1 MAKLLK
7 GDKIYHAQ
15 CQILAEE
22 MEYFSRK
29 MREKKLMDLDVRLDD
44 LKCLETLIDMSQK
57 LFPYVEK
64 EGDLLSG
71 FDD

>member
-7 GDKIYHAQ
+7 GDKIYQAQ

-22 MEYFSRK
+22 MDYFTRK

-57 LFPYVEK
+57 LFPYVKK

>member
-7 GDKIYHAQ
+7 GDKIYQAQ

-29 MREKKLMDLDVRLDD
+29 MREKKLMDLDVCHHD
-44 LKCLETLIDMSQK
+44 LKCLEILIDMSQK
-57 LFPYVEK
+57 LFPYVKK